1 MSGAALTALA
11 EAAGVAGRWRDVH
24 GNWHDVSPDTLRAV
38 LAALD
43 LPAGSPA
50 DIEASLQALK
60 APGQLPPLVTAD
72 AGCDVALPVAPASY
86 RIDFEDGGASSGTA
100 AEREGRA
107 VIRAPDAVGY
117 HALSIGGAHTI
128 LAVAPLRCWTVADA
142 TPERRPWSLAVQ
154 LYALRRTGDGGI
166 GDFGG
171 LRNFVRAAGAVG
183 ASAVAIS
190 PMHAQ
195 FSADPNRFSPYS
207 PSSRVMMNVLHAALD
222 VPGGEALEAAD
233 FVDWPASTRARLDAG
248 RAAYRAAS
256 PALRSEFAAFKEIH
270 GAALVNHARFE
281 ALQAHLFG
289 ADPAAWHWRSWPEEY
304 RNPASPAVAAFA
316 RENAGAVG
324 LHAYL
329 QFLADRSLAAAQ
341 AEARA
346 AGMPIGLIADLAVG
360 VDSGGSQCWSRQ
372 DETLIGLTVGAPP
385 DLLSPNG
392 QSWGLSAF
400 SPRGLVLH
408 GFEAYLDMLRTAM
421 RNAGGVRIDHAMGLA
436 RLWVLPDGAS
446 AAEGAYLHFPVDDM
460 LRLIRIESQR
470 HRAIVL
476 GEDLGT
482 LPEGFQGKI
491 AAAGIAGMRVLWF
504 ERAADAGFTAPATW
518 DRGAVAMSSTHD
530 LATVAGWWR
539 GRDLDWRGELGLS
552 GDDAAVAH
560 GRSERAHD
568 RELLWSAMRA
578 SGAAEGEPPV
588 PDQPEAAVDAAVRHL
603 ATSACE
609 LVMLPMED
617 VLGLEEQP
625 NLPGTLNEHPNWR
638 RRLPGDA
645 AHLLDDPLTVAR
657 LDSLNRARNPR

>member
-1 MSGAALTALA
+1 MSDAALGALA
-11 EAAGVAGRWRDVH
+11 EAAGVAGRWKDVH

-43 LPAGSPA
+43 LPAGSPS
-50 DIEASLQALK
+50 DIEASLQA
-60 APGQLPPLVTAD
+60 ARGPGRLPKLITAD
-72 AGCDVALPVAPASY
+72 AGCEVVLPVTPARY
-86 RIDFEDGGASSGTA
+86 RIDFEEGGTSNGA
-100 AEREGRA
+100 AEEREGRT
-107 VIRAPDAVGY
+107 VIRAPHVAGY
-117 HALSIGGAHTI
+117 HTLSIGDAHTI
-128 LAVAPLRCWTVADA
+128 LAVAPARCWTVADA
-142 TPERRPWSLAVQ
+142 APGLRPWSLAVQ
-154 LYALRRTGDGGI
+154 LYALRRAGDGGI

-171 LRNFVRAAGAVG
+171 LRNFVLAAGAAR

-207 PSSRVMMNVLHAALD
+207 PSSRVMMNVLHAAID
-222 VPGGEALEAAD
+222 VPGGETLEAAD
-233 FVDWPASTRARLDAG
+233 FVDWPAATQLRLHAS
-248 RAAYRAAS
+248 RAAYRSIS

-270 GAALVNHARFE
+270 GASLIDHARFE

-289 ADPAAWHWRSWPEEY
+289 ADPAAWHWRNWPDKY

-316 RENAGAVG
+316 REHADEVG
-324 LHAYL
+324 LHAYM
-329 QFLADRSLAAAQ
+329 QFLSDRSLAAAQ
-341 AEARA
+341 AAARA

-385 DLLSPNG
+385 DLLSPHG

-400 SPRGLVLH
+400 SPRGLVLN
-408 GFEAYLDMLRTAM
+408 GFDAYLEMLRAAM

-446 AAEGAYLHFPVDDM
+446 AAEGAYMHFPVDDM

-482 LPEGFQGKI
+482 LPEGFQDKI

-504 ERAADAGFTAPATW
+504 ERGEDGFTAPATW
-518 DRGAVAMSSTHD
+518 DAGAMAMSSTHD
-530 LATVAGWWR
+530 LATIAGWWR
-539 GRDLDWRGELGLS
+539 GRDLDWRGKLGLI
-552 GDDAAVAH
+552 GDDAKIAGATSD
-560 GRSERAHD
+560 RDRD
-568 RELLWSAMRA
+568 RESLWGAMRA
-578 SGAAEGEPPV
+578 SGAAEGGPPA
-588 PDQPEAAVDAAVRHL
+588 PDQPSAVVDAAVRHL

-617 VLGLEEQP
+617 ALGLEEQP
-625 NLPGTLNEHPNWR
+625 NLPGTLDEHPNWR

-645 AHLLDDPLTVAR
+645 AHLLDDPLTAAR
-657 LDSLNRARNPR
+657 LASLDRARNPR